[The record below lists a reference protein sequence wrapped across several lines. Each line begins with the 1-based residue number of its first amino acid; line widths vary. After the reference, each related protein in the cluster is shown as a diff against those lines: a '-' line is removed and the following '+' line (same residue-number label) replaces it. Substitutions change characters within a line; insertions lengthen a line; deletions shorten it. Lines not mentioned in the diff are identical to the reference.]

1 MAGRSEYTLVGGTG
15 VKIVPL
21 EVSEAGTYTAG
32 ESEAY
37 NPVTVTG
44 GGSGKIAE
52 LVDGSITELTA
63 EDLAGITTIRDYAFS
78 SCTSLASVT
87 IPSSVTS
94 IGSVAFSSCTSLASV
109 TIPSSVTS
117 IGVGAFS
124 SCTSLA
130 SVTIP
135 SSVTSIGTT
144 AFSGCTGLTSVTSLN
159 TTPPT
164 IKTNTFSDVPADCAI
179 YVPAASVDTYK
190 AASGWSNR
198 AAYIQAI
205 PS

>member
-63 EDLAGITTIRDYAFS
+63 EDLAGITTIRDY
-78 SCTSLASVT
+78 
-87 IPSSVTS
+87 
-94 IGSVAFSSCTSLASV
+94 AFSSCTSLASV

>member
-32 ESEAY
+32 ESEAH

-63 EDLAGITTIRDYAFS
+63 EDLAGITTIRDY
-78 SCTSLASVT
+78 
-87 IPSSVTS
+87 
-94 IGSVAFSSCTSLASV
+94 
-109 TIPSSVTS
+109 
-117 IGVGAFS
+117 AFS

>member
-94 IGSVAFSSCTSLASV
+94 IG
-109 TIPSSVTS
+109 
-117 IGVGAFS
+117 
-124 SCTSLA
+124 
-130 SVTIP
+130 
-135 SSVTSIGTT
+135 TT